1 MHWRYAYFKLKK
13 ILWYALERKVLSFST
28 KTLKMMFSLNFVVGS
43 KSAEGGPNPPGHH
56 RHYAYLSTLVLSTE
70 RSDKERRLTEFFYHY
85 ELLRIELNNK

>member
-1 MHWRYAYFKLKK
+1 
-13 ILWYALERKVLSFST
+13 
-28 KTLKMMFSLNFVVGS
+28 MMFSLNFVVGS